1 MTKNFITRS
10 ISGIVFLAVLLSG
23 ILINQYFYLG
33 VFIIV
38 TVISQFELYLMF
50 EKSGYFPQ
58 KRYGIFI
65 GLVIYVS
72 TYLVA
77 KGLIPPTSYFIAIF
91 FIISLFIFQ
100 LYSKRED
107 HFKCIAFTIFGLVYV
122 VIPLST
128 LNFIAFAGI
137 NQDNYTYEYILAMF
151 LLIWLND
158 TGAYIFGSIFG
169 KRKLFESISPKK
181 TWEGTIGGFIVS
193 LLTALFISEWFI
205 GLNRLQWLIFAVIVV
220 VFGTYGDLVE
230 SHLKRRAGVK
240 DTGTIMPGHGGLLDR
255 FDSTFFVAPMIF
267 LYLKI
272 LEYFF

>member
-1 MTKNFITRS
+1 LTKNFITRS

>member
-107 HFKCIAFTIFGLVYV
+107 HIKCIAFTIFGLVYV

-205 GLNRLQWLIFAVIVV
+205 GLNRLQWLIYAVIVV

>member
-1 MTKNFITRS
+1 LTKNFITRS

-107 HFKCIAFTIFGLVYV
+107 HIKCIAFTIFGLVYV

>member
-107 HFKCIAFTIFGLVYV
+107 HIKCIAFTIFGLVYV